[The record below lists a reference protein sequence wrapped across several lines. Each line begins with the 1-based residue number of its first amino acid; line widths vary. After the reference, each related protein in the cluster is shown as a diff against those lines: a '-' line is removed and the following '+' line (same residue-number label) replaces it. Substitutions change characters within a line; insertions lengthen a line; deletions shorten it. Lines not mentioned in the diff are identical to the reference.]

1 MRNLHQLLLQE
12 DGKEVRR
19 LFRLWE
25 KLQLRASEYKNHR
38 IFTLRCIH
46 NDLVPSS
53 IKLKST
59 LETTR
64 ANQILR
70 KEEKD
75 LLQARVKSI
84 NYILDQTSKQLAECR
99 SKLVTIVSTQKLRE
113 CQDFID
119 KVSETRFNKVKL
131 RQLNKLNLLTIR
143 KEGNITR
150 SNSTNTNNSTSH
162 TYNLASRNPN
172 NSKVNINNSQVNPPG
187 KESLLPRQVP
197 LLLQQQLS
205 PPGKLAHPQLQL
217 SLPGKLVHLR
227 HQLSLPRQVTLFPQH

>member
-1 MRNLHQLLLQE
+1 MW
-12 DGKEVRR
+12 R
-19 LFRLWE
+19 LFWLWE

-59 LETTR
+59 R
-64 ANQILR
+64 ANKILR
-70 KEEKD
+70 KAGKD

-84 NYILDQTSKQLAECR
+84 NYILDQTSKQLEECR
-99 SKLVTIVSTQKLRE
+99 SKLATIVSTQKLRE

-119 KVSETRFNKVKL
+119 KVGEIRFNKVKL

-150 SNSTNTNNSTSH
+150 FNNTNTNN
-162 TYNLASRNPN
+162 LASCNLNNSKANLN
-172 NSKVNINNSQVNPPG
+172 NSKVNPP
-187 KESLLPRQVP
+187 
-197 LLLQQQLS
+197 
-205 PPGKLAHPQLQL
+205 
-217 SLPGKLVHLR
+217 
-227 HQLSLPRQVTLFPQH
+227 